1 MLQKDAPAA
10 NKGSCSPPLNKPSYP
25 SFTLFTH
32 PISHTKTTCCA
43 EPPQKLALLFSYFP
57 IMTGTLVSNAVKSLT
72 LFVLCLFRRIES
84 WKISIQ
90 HRLKFVARVT
100 IYAAFTRPNTK
111 IDERKHANWSQPL
124 NVASPTCASPIECG
138 RTFIDHL
145 DRQRQSERPRHLL
158 QLLKWS

>member
-25 SFTLFTH
+25 SFTILTH
-32 PISHTKTTCCA
+32 PISHTNTYCA

-57 IMTGTLVSNAVKSLT
+57 FMTGTLVSNAVKSLT

-84 WKISIQ
+84 WQISIQ
-90 HRLKFVARVT
+90 HRLKFVACVT
-100 IYAAFTRPNTK
+100 IYAALSTPNTK
-111 IDERKHANWSQPL
+111 IDEREHANWSQPL
-124 NVASPTCASPIECG
+124 NFVSPTCASANECG
-138 RTFIDHL
+138 RTFIDDL
-145 DRQRQSERPRHLL
+145 DRQQQSEWPRQPL